1 MATSAERPDP
11 SDRTRTVPIARD
23 ATTRH
28 AMAHDAS
35 HYLLIPDGVATPPSV
50 PEVCK
55 LLQHCHD
62 TGRHLT
68 FRSGGTSLSGQG
80 VTDGILVDTRKHFRR
95 VEVLDDG
102 ARIRTGPGVTVRHAN
117 NRLLRHGR
125 KLGPD
130 PASEIACTIGGIVA
144 NNSSG
149 MACGIEENA
158 YRTLESL
165 KVVLASGTVLDT
177 ADPDAD
183 EQLRTQEPV
192 LHAGLAELRDRIR
205 TSSASVEALRQ
216 QFSMKNTMGY
226 GLNSFLDFDRPVDI
240 LTRLM
245 VGSEGT
251 LGFIASAT
259 FRTVE
264 LQPHAATGLAVF
276 SDLSTAAAALPRL
289 VAAGFATIE
298 LLDATSLTVAQG
310 LAGVPRQIAELR
322 VDRHAALLLE
332 HRAPSVDA
340 LAGRL
345 AASAALLEDF
355 DLDTAFAFT
364 QDAEERSRLWHV
376 RKGLYAAVA
385 ESRPKG
391 TTALLEDVVVPVGE
405 LLPVCER
412 LIQML
417 DSYGY
422 QQSVIFGHAK
432 DGNVHF
438 MLNETFDDP
447 ERLTRYQAFT
457 EEMVDLVLTHH
468 GSLKAE
474 HGTGRIMAPYVR
486 RQYGDELY
494 DVMRRVKDLFDPSGI
509 LNPGAVLSDD
519 PDSYVRDLKTT
530 PPVEEEVDRCVE
542 CGYCEPV
549 CPSKDLTLT
558 PRQRIVLRR
567 DMVAAENRGDH
578 ALAAELRDAYEYPG
592 VETCAVDGMCETACP
607 VSINTG
613 DLVRRL
619 RRESTGALT
628 GAAWNTAAKHW
639 KAVSRGGGLSL
650 TAASALP
657 TALPV
662 VATNVGR
669 RLLGADVV
677 PQYQSELPRGGSAR
691 RPRQT
696 DTPIAVYFPACV
708 GTMFGPSSGGLG
720 VTDAFLALC
729 NRSGIELAVPDGIS
743 SMCCGTPWKSKGMAR
758 GHTTMA
764 RAVLPTLWEATGEGA
779 LPVVVDAS
787 SCTEGLDE
795 LRHVIDE
802 APGDYADIRVIDALE
817 LVAEHLL
824 DRLAVTAPVGSIVL
838 HPTCSTERRGISPLL
853 ERIARHISS
862 DVTVPVSWGCC
873 GFAGD
878 RGMLHPELAE
888 SATAAEA
895 AEVGERAYDVYA
907 SANRTCEI
915 GMSRATD
922 HDYVHIIETLERA
935 TRPVEV
941 R

>member
-1 MATSAERPDP
+1 
-11 SDRTRTVPIARD
+11 
-23 ATTRH
+23 
-28 AMAHDAS
+28 MAHDAS
-35 HYLLIPDGVATPPSV
+35 HYLLVPEGVATPSSV
-50 PEVCK
+50 EEVRQ
-55 LLQHCHD
+55 LLHHCRE
-62 TGRHLT
+62 TGQHLT

-80 VTDGILVDTRKHFRR
+80 ITDGILVDTRKQFRR

-102 ARIRTGPGVTVRHAN
+102 TRIRTGPGVTVRYAN

-149 MACGIEENA
+149 MACGTQENA

-165 KVVLASGTVLDT
+165 EVVLASGALLDT
-177 ADPDAD
+177 ADPAAD
-183 EQLRTQEPV
+183 DTLRTQEPG
-192 LHAGLAELRDRIR
+192 LYAGLLELRERIR
-205 TSSASVEALRQ
+205 ADSASVEKIRR

-240 LTRLM
+240 LTHLM

-259 FRTVE
+259 FRTVAT
-264 LQPHAATGLAVF
+264 QPYTATGLAVF
-276 SDLSTAAAALPRL
+276 TDLSAATAALPRL

-298 LLDATSLTVAQG
+298 LLDATSLKVAQG
-310 LAGVPRQIAELR
+310 LGDAPSQIAELH

-332 HRAPSVDA
+332 HRARSVDA
-340 LAGRL
+340 LAGRVATGTSVL
-345 AASAALLEDF
+345 R
-355 DLDTAFAFT
+355 DLDLAVPFAFT
-364 QDAEERSRLWHV
+364 QDTAQQSRLWHV
-376 RKGLYAAVA
+376 RKGLYTAVA
-385 ESRPKG
+385 ESRPSG
-391 TTALLEDVVVPVGE
+391 TTALLEDVVVPVEE

-412 LIQML
+412 LIHMF

-422 QQSVIFGHAK
+422 RQSVIFGHAK
-432 DGNVHF
+432 DGNIHF

-447 ERLTRYQAFT
+447 ASLDRYQAFT
-457 EEMVDLVLTHH
+457 EEMVDLVLSHH

-486 RQYGDELY
+486 RQYGDELH
-494 DVMRRVKDLFDPSGI
+494 DVMRRVKELFDPDGI
-509 LNPGAVLSDD
+509 LNPGAVLSDE
-519 PDSYVRDLKTT
+519 PDSYVRNLKTA
-530 PPVEEEVDRCVE
+530 PPVEGEVDRCVE

-567 DMVAAENRGDH
+567 DMVAAEKRGDH
-578 ALAAELRDAYEYPG
+578 ALAAELRDAYTYPG

-607 VSINTG
+607 VGINTG

-619 RRESTGALT
+619 RRESTGAVT
-628 GAAWNTAAKHW
+628 AAAWHATATHW
-639 KAVSRGGGLSL
+639 QAASRTGGLAL

-657 TALPV
+657 AALPAAV
-662 VATNVGR
+662 TGVGR
-669 RLLGADVV
+669 RLLGADNV
-677 PQYQSELPRGGSAR
+677 PQYSPDLPRGGRVR
-691 RPRQT
+691 RPRRSDAPT
-696 DTPIAVYFPACV
+696 AVYFPSCV
-708 GTMFGPSSGGLG
+708 GTLFGPSDGGPGASAALFTLCERAG
-720 VTDAFLALC
+720 VELTVPE
-729 NRSGIELAVPDGIS
+729 GIG
-743 SMCCGTPWKSKGMAR
+743 SMCCGTPWKSKGMTR
-758 GHTTMA
+758 GHTAMA
-764 RAVLPTLWEATGEGA
+764 RTVLPALWDATDRGR

-795 LRHVIDE
+795 LRDAVDGPDGTHRV
-802 APGDYADIRVIDALE
+802 RVIDALE
-817 LVAEHLL
+817 LVTEHLL
-824 DRLAVTAPVGSIVL
+824 DRLTVTAPVGSIVL
-838 HPTCSTERRGISPLL
+838 HPTCSTERRGTSSLL
-853 ERIARHISS
+853 ERIARRISP

-895 AEVGERAYDVYA
+895 AEVLERRYEVHA

-915 GMSRATD
+915 GMSRATGR
-922 HDYVHIIETLERA
+922 DYVHIIEALERA